1 MIAGSRPTKE
11 ALPDW
16 FTGTVWQDPIVKA
29 PEPAS
34 LQALNLAFEPGAH
47 MAWHTHT
54 LGQTFQVVSGVGLVG
69 LKNECPQNIST
80 GMDHIV
86 IQEALD
92 GRVTESLEKVSDED
106 YSGLA
111 E

>member
-16 FTGTVWQDPIVKA
+16 FTGTVSQDPIVTT

-47 MAWHTHT
+47 TAWHTHT

-92 GRVTESLEKVSDED
+92 GRVTEWLEKVSDED